1 MKKKQF
7 LKKELDEF
15 KKVIQ
20 KRKDQLIEGIQHISE
35 NALKTSQKDAAGDIS
50 GYSYHM
56 ADQATDT
63 FDREFSLGL
72 ASNEREMVHELDEA
86 LIRIDEGTYGV
97 CQACKTP
104 IAKARLKAVPYA
116 RMCVKCQQLK
126 EKK

>member
-7 LKKELDEF
+7 QKKELDDF
-15 KKVIQ
+15 KKAIQ

-35 NALKTSQKDAAGDIS
+35 NTLKTSQKDAAGDIS

-72 ASNEREMVHELDEA
+72 ASNEREIVHELDDA
-86 LIRIDEGTYGV
+86 LNRLEEGTYGI
-97 CQACKTP
+97 CESCKGP

-116 RMCVKCQQLK
+116 RLCVKCQQAK

>member
-1 MKKKQF
+1 LKKKQF
-7 LKKELDEF
+7 QKKELDEI
-15 KKVIQ
+15 KKAIQ
-20 KRKDQLIEGIQHISE
+20 KRKDQLIEGIQHISD
-35 NALKTSQKDAAGDIS
+35 NTLKISQKDAAGDIS

-86 LIRIDEGTYGV
+86 LNRMEEGTYGV
-97 CQACKTP
+97 CESCKSS

-116 RMCVKCQQLK
+116 RLCVKCQQLK

>member
-1 MKKKQF
+1 MKKKPFQ
-7 LKKELDEF
+7 KKELDEF
-15 KKVIQ
+15 KKVIL
-20 KRKDQLIEGIQHISE
+20 KRKDQLIEGIQTISE
-35 NALKTSQKDAAGDIS
+35 NTLKTSQKDAAGDIS

-86 LIRIDEGTYGV
+86 LNRMDEGTYGI
-97 CQACKTP
+97 CESCKTP

-116 RMCVKCQQLK
+116 RMCVKCQQAK